1 MSNCPSHVNFAPVSS
16 IATMATTATTAASRL
31 QNNVDAC
38 HDRLRD
44 GGAS

>member
-16 IATMATTATTAASRL
+16 IATTATTAASRL